1 MRYDKPALSVADQ
14 VARLQQRGLQCA
26 DEARVQHYLT
36 HIGYYRLSA
45 YWLPFEQ
52 PATDGQP
59 RDHQFQPGTN
69 FEQVLSLYI
78 FDRQLRL
85 LVMEAIERIETAI
98 RTHWAHALAMRHG
111 PHAHLDASLF
121 KSPWQH
127 ARACH
132 QPNPECGARP
142 WYLSCQP
149 NHSSGKV
156 NYPQEI
162 ARRLVVAR
170 GNGTVLLEPG
180 KKVLNQVALL
190 VQVPVVAARLL
201 AVAARGD
208 HDSFAFALQRLDQ
221 ALLCVVGFIS
231 DNAISLGVLKQDV
244 RPFKIMALPGRE
256 VKTGRIAQGIDCGV
270 NLRAQ
275 TASAA
280 PDSLFL
286 RIPPFAPALCWW
298 ARTMVESI
306 MAYSL
311 SASCANASKTR
322 CQTPVLLQREWR
334 VCTTRKSP
342 KCSGKSRQGM
352 PAR

>member
-1 MRYDKPALSVADQ
+1 MQLSSTNSSAIASASVGAGSGSNSAAEIAKLQKQMKNLTNELKNIAGDTTMDAKAKQKRAEQLQAQIQLIQQQITAIQQADAQKAQDKAQRRTEA
-14 VARLQQRGLQCA
+14 AR
-26 DEARVQHYLT
+26 ESNSPPSSS
-36 HIGYYRLSA
+36 LSA
-45 YWLPFEQ
+45 RKEGPL
-52 PATDGQP
+52 
-59 RDHQFQPGTN
+59 GT
-69 FEQVLSLYI
+69 
-78 FDRQLRL
+78 
-85 LVMEAIERIETAI
+85 
-98 RTHWAHALAMRHG
+98 
-111 PHAHLDASLF
+111 
-121 KSPWQH
+121 
-127 ARACH
+127 RACH

-156 NYPQEI
+156 DSAQEV
-162 ARRLVVAR
+162 ARRLVVAC
-170 GNGTVLLEPG
+170 GNSTVLFEPG
-180 KKVLNQVALL
+180 KKVLNEVALL
-190 VQVPVVAARLL
+190 VQVLVVAARLL